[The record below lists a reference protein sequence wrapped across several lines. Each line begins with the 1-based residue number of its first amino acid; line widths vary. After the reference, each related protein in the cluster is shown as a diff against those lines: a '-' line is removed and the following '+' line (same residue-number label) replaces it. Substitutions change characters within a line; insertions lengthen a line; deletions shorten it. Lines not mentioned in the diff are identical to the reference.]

1 MPPAAFTTFLSI
13 SIPNIREMMC
23 AIRGQPNRGLRDLS
37 STMAWMSASSGPF
50 GPGFL
55 EHGVDENSRRYLRR
69 TRAPMKREECRGAEG
84 DGDLSDAS
92 GAEEERSESAQEPFA
107 QRQLWRSA
115 ATTTKHDELLL
126 EQEILRHHRSDAT
139 GATQLR
145 GHDGEVE
152 QGEQEVLHV

>member
-1 MPPAAFTTFLSI
+1 VSVL
-13 SIPNIREMMC
+13 
-23 AIRGQPNRGLRDLS
+23 G
-37 STMAWMSASSGPF
+37 
-50 GPGFL
+50 
-55 EHGVDENSRRYLRR
+55 
-69 TRAPMKREECRGAEG
+69 
-84 DGDLSDAS
+84 
-92 GAEEERSESAQEPFA
+92 
-107 QRQLWRSA
+107 SA